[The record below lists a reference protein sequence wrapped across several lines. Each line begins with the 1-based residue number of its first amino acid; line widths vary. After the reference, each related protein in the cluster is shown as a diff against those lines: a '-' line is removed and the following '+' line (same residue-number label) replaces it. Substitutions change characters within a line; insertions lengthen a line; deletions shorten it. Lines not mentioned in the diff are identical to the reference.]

1 VLNLSEQTLA
11 AIGRMTVAATDLEH
25 LLAWIGAD
33 RAGGDAAA
41 VFAVPGEPLTAARGS
56 VQVAAGSVR
65 TELIAAV
72 EAAGAQLAISQAA
85 LRRLWRD
92 DDAAAPGPATF
103 DDITSRLV
111 SYREWLAAFAA
122 TAASVNR

>member
-1 VLNLSEQTLA
+1 MLNLSEQTLA

-56 VQVAAGSVR
+56 VQFAAGSVR
-65 TELIAAV
+65 QELIAGV
-72 EAAGAQLAISQAA
+72 EAAGTQLAIGQAA

-92 DDAAAPGPATF
+92 DDTAADAATF
-103 DDITSRLV
+103 DDITGRLV
-111 SYREWLAAFAA
+111 SCREWLAGFAA
-122 TAASVNR
+122 TAASLNP